1 MGGDRPDLAGLMIEA
16 HRVAVALDGVTT
28 RDGLK
33 AKAAAL
39 RDGSRVHSELLDYRA
54 TIKMTM
60 TENSMLQNALDLIR
74 ARLRFFGES
83 V

>member
-1 MGGDRPDLAGLMIEA
+1 MIEA

-39 RDGSRVHSELLDYRA
+39 RDGRRVHSELLDYRA

-60 TENSMLQNALDLIR
+60 TENSMLQNALELIR